1 MSDGGS
7 TSKDNANPSAE
18 TIRADIEALKREL
31 AKLMAHV
38 KSGAA
43 EGAAGE
49 ARRLFDAVA
58 GENAE
63 AADAVRRYVE
73 ARPVTA
79 LLIAFGIGLTASRL
93 LRR

>member
-7 TSKDNANPSAE
+7 PPKDDANPSAE

-43 EGAAGE
+43 ESAAGE
-49 ARRLFDAVA
+49 ARRLFDAVT

-63 AADAVRRYVE
+63 AAEAVKRYVE
-73 ARPVTA
+73 ARPLTA
-79 LLIAFGIGLTASRL
+79 LLIAFGIGFTASRL
-93 LRR
+93 LKR